1 MSPTQNKV
9 VVAELLKAIESG
21 DVDAVLAR
29 LTDDATWWVAGDLP
43 ISGDH
48 DRAAIEQMIAG
59 QAAMTVPPIKF
70 APVGFIAEGDRVA
83 VETESA
89 ADLKNGKHYS
99 NKYHL
104 VFEFEGDL
112 ISRVREYMDTKR
124 VADILLS

>member
-9 VVAELLKAIESG
+9 VVAELLTALEGG

-48 DRAAIEQMIAG
+48 DRAAIERMIAG
-59 QAAMTVPPIKF
+59 QAAVVVLPIKF
-70 APVGFIAEGDRVA
+70 TPVGFIAEGDRVA

-104 VFEFEGDL
+104 VFEFDGDL
-112 ISRVREYMDTKR
+112 ISRVREYTDTKR
-124 VADILLS
+124 VADILFS

>member
-1 MSPTQNKV
+1 MSPTRNKV
-9 VVAELLKAIESG
+9 VVAELLNALEDG
-21 DVDAVLAR
+21 DVNAVLAR

-59 QAAMTVPPIKF
+59 QAAMVVPPIKF
-70 APVGFIAEGDRVA
+70 TPVGFIAEGDRVS

-124 VADILLS
+124 VVDILFS